1 MGTHY
6 KKKVLSFAIT
16 SALSITFTGA
26 VMAQEEPV
34 NSSDDEIEKIEVI
47 YQKTQESLQ
56 KVPLSVSA
64 LTSEDM
70 RKRNIRELEDVALA
84 TSAFSFE
91 DFGGGFGVP
100 VIRGG
105 AQTRIQDLDMTTS
118 VFLDGIY
125 LPRQYMFDIGTV
137 GFDRIE
143 VVKGP
148 QSALYGKNAFLGAV
162 NYVSKRPGDELSADA
177 SATLGSD
184 KLREFTGEVS
194 VPIIEDFLSARVV
207 VAHSEFDGSWQND
220 HPDADLDF
228 GSKSTKG
235 NVGGHEKLTY
245 GLNVDITPNEKL
257 NIELDYYRV
266 ERFAETGANNRVEAP
281 GDTNCSPTFFGGNRF
296 YCGEIPDTF
305 TPLPGGSPEGSII
318 VRDPRSYSL
327 DVVSDFFRARVDYE
341 ISDAWGLMYQY
352 GNSDSETTS
361 AGGGDRDPLLGN
373 TSFGANIINGT
384 PVGTVNFFS
393 HELQMQ
399 YSHEQWSGFVGVF
412 TSEIDDFDKFDLGIA
427 PLRGTEPIIVDATD
441 GILSGTTSNIGLTN
455 AATDVLTDAIFGQ
468 ISWTTEDGSLRITAE
483 GRYSDEEKVLDS
495 NTTTEADTIFS
506 ANWTEF
512 TPRFSVDY
520 QLDDDR
526 MVYASLARGAKSG
539 GFNNTVFDESQR
551 SFEPDENWTT
561 EVGSKNDLLNGKLRL
576 NGALFYTNW
585 NDLQIASSPIGIPA
599 GVTPPAI
606 VDNTGG
612 ASIFGF
618 ELDGAWTATDNLSI
632 DFAVSKSKT
641 EYKDG
646 SKSSRIGLIGGCD
659 GIVCPADGSIG
670 GNQLQR
676 QPEFQASVGVELAGE
691 LSGGYYWSVRGDVNH
706 QSKQFIDELNLAWL
720 PDRTLVNLRANMQ
733 MGEFDVSLWAKNVF
747 DKEYAASSFFIA
759 TPFGTA
765 YVPIRGQ
772 KRTVGLTVAYSF

>member
-6 KKKVLSFAIT
+6 KKKVLSLAIT

-125 LPRQYMFDIGTV
+125 LPRQYMFDVGTV

-162 NYVSKRPGDELSADA
+162 NYVSKRPGNELSADA

-194 VPIIEDFLSARVV
+194 VPIIEDLLSARAV
-207 VAHSEFDGSWQND
+207 VAYSEFDGSWQND

-266 ERFAETGANNRVEAP
+266 ERFAETGANNRIEAP

-384 PVGTVNFFS
+384 PVGTVKFFS

-441 GILSGTTSNIGLTN
+441 GILSGTTFNIGLTN

-495 NTTTEADTIFS
+495 NTTTEADTIFK

>member
-1 MGTHY
+1 MRTHF
-6 KKKVLSFAIT
+6 KKKALSFAIA
-16 SALSITFTGA
+16 SALSITFTGT
-26 VMAQEEPV
+26 VTAQEAPV
-34 NSSDDEIEKIEVI
+34 ESSDDMIEKIEII

-162 NYVSKRPGDELSADA
+162 NYVSKRPGDELSSDV
-177 SATLGSD
+177 SVTLGSD

-194 VPIIEDFLSARVV
+194 VPLIEDLLSARAV
-207 VAHSEFDGSWQND
+207 VAYSEFDGSWQND

-235 NVGGHEKLTY
+235 NVGGHEKSTY
-245 GLNVDITPNEKL
+245 GLNFDITPNDKL

-266 ERFAETGANNRVEAP
+266 ERFAESGANNRIEAP

-327 DVVSDFFRARVDYE
+327 DVVSDFLRARVDYD
-341 ISDAWGLMYQY
+341 ISDAWGVMYQY

-393 HELQMQ
+393 HELQLQ
-399 YSHEQWSGFVGVF
+399 YSHQQWSGFVGVF

-427 PLRGTEPIIVDATD
+427 PLRGTEPIIVDPID
-441 GILSGTTSNIGLTN
+441 GILSGTTFNIGLTN
-455 AATDVLTDAIFGQ
+455 AATDVLTDAVFGQ

-483 GRYSDEEKVLDS
+483 GRYSDEEKILDS
-495 NTTTEADTIFS
+495 NTTTETDTIFK

-585 NDLQIASSPIGIPA
+585 NDLQIASSPVGIPA

-612 ASIFGF
+612 ASIVGF

-632 DFAVSKSKT
+632 DFAISKSKT

-676 QPEFQASVGVELAGE
+676 QPEFQASVGAELAGE

-733 MGEFDVSLWAKNVF
+733 MGGFDVSLWAKNVF

>member
-495 NTTTEADTIFS
+495 NTTTEADTIFK

>member
-1 MGTHY
+1 MRTHF
-6 KKKVLSFAIT
+6 KKKTLSFAIA

-26 VMAQEEPV
+26 VTAQEAPV
-34 NSSDDEIEKIEVI
+34 ESSDDMIEKIEII

-118 VFLDGIY
+118 VFLDGVY

-162 NYVSKRPGDELSADA
+162 NYVSKRPGDELSSDV
-177 SATLGSD
+177 SVTLGSD

-194 VPIIEDFLSARVV
+194 VPLIEDLLSARAVI
-207 VAHSEFDGSWQND
+207 AYSEFDGSWQND

-245 GLNVDITPNEKL
+245 GLNFDITPNEKL

-266 ERFAETGANNRVEAP
+266 ERFAETGANNRIEAP

-305 TPLPGGSPEGSII
+305 QPLPGGSPEGSII

-327 DVVSDFFRARVDYE
+327 DVVSDFLRARVDYD
-341 ISDAWGLMYQY
+341 ISDAWGVMYQY
-352 GNSDSETTS
+352 GYSDSETTS

-373 TSFGANIINGT
+373 TFFGANIINGT

-427 PLRGTEPIIVDATD
+427 PLRGTEPIIVDPIE
-441 GILSGTTSNIGLTN
+441 GILSGTTFNIGLTN
-455 AATDVLTDAIFGQ
+455 AATDVLTDAVFGQ

-483 GRYSDEEKVLDS
+483 GRYSDEEKILDS
-495 NTTTEADTIFS
+495 NTTTEDDTIFR

-612 ASIFGF
+612 ATIIGF
-618 ELDGAWTATDNLSI
+618 ELDGAWTATENLSI

-720 PDRTLVNLRANMQ
+720 PDRTLLNLRANMQ

-772 KRTVGLTVAYSF
+772 KRTVGLSVSYSF

>member
-1 MGTHY
+1 MRTHF
-6 KKKVLSFAIT
+6 KKKALSFAIA

-26 VMAQEEPV
+26 VTAQEAPV
-34 NSSDDEIEKIEVI
+34 ESSDDMIEKIEII

-162 NYVSKRPGDELSADA
+162 NYVSKRPGDELSSDV
-177 SATLGSD
+177 SVTLGSD

-194 VPIIEDFLSARVV
+194 VPLIEDLLSARAV
-207 VAHSEFDGSWQND
+207 VAYSEFDGSWQND

-235 NVGGHEKLTY
+235 NVGGHEKSTY
-245 GLNVDITPNEKL
+245 GLNFDITPNDKL

-266 ERFAETGANNRVEAP
+266 ERFAESGANNRIEAP

-327 DVVSDFFRARVDYE
+327 DVVSDFLRARVDYD
-341 ISDAWGLMYQY
+341 ISDAWGVMYQY

-393 HELQMQ
+393 HELQLQ
-399 YSHEQWSGFVGVF
+399 YSHQQWSGFVGVF

-427 PLRGTEPIIVDATD
+427 PLRGTEPIIVDPID
-441 GILSGTTSNIGLTN
+441 GILSGTTFNIGLTN
-455 AATDVLTDAIFGQ
+455 AATDVLTDAVFGQ

-483 GRYSDEEKVLDS
+483 GRYSDEEKILDS
-495 NTTTEADTIFS
+495 NTTTETDTIFK

-585 NDLQIASSPIGIPA
+585 NDLQIASSPVGIPA

-612 ASIFGF
+612 ASIVGF

-632 DFAVSKSKT
+632 DFAISKSKT

-676 QPEFQASVGVELAGE
+676 QPEFQASVGAELAGE

-733 MGEFDVSLWAKNVF
+733 MGGFDVSLWAKNVF

>member
-1 MGTHY
+1 MRTHY
-6 KKKVLSFAIT
+6 KKKVLALAIT

-34 NSSDDEIEKIEVI
+34 NSTDDMVERIEVI

-162 NYVSKRPGDELSADA
+162 NYVSKRPGYELSSDV
-177 SATLGSD
+177 SVTLGSD

-194 VPIIEDFLSARVV
+194 TPIIEDLLSARAV
-207 VAHSEFDGSWQND
+207 VAYSEFDGTWQND
-220 HPDADLDF
+220 HPDANLDF

-245 GLNVDITPNEKL
+245 GLNFDITPNEKL

-266 ERFAETGANNRVEAP
+266 ERFAETGANNRIEAP

-296 YCGEIPDTF
+296 YCGEIPATF
-305 TPLPGGSPEGSII
+305 SPLPGGSPEGSII

-327 DVVSDFFRARVDYE
+327 DVVSDFLRARVDYD
-341 ISDAWGLMYQY
+341 ISDAWGVMYQY

-384 PVGTVNFFS
+384 PVGTVKFFS
-393 HELQMQ
+393 HELQLQ
-399 YSHEQWSGFVGVF
+399 YSHQQWSGFVGVF

-427 PLRGTEPIIVDATD
+427 PLRGTEPIIVDPTD
-441 GILSGTTSNIGLTN
+441 GILSGTTFNISLTN
-455 AATDVLTDAIFGQ
+455 AATDVLTDAVFGQ

-483 GRYSDEEKVLDS
+483 GRYSDEEKILDS
-495 NTTTEADTIFS
+495 NTTIETDTIFRAS
-506 ANWTEF
+506 WTEF

-520 QLDDDR
+520 ELDEDR
-526 MVYASLARGAKSG
+526 MVYASIARGAKSG

-585 NDLQIASSPIGIPA
+585 NDLQIASSPVGIPA

-612 ASIFGF
+612 ASIIGF
-618 ELDGAWTATDNLSI
+618 ELDGAWTASDNLSI
-632 DFAVSKSKT
+632 DFAISKSKT
-641 EYKDG
+641 ENKDG

-676 QPEFQASVGVELAGE
+676 QPEFQASVGAELAGE
-691 LSGGYYWSVRGDVNH
+691 LSGGYYWSVRSDVNY

-720 PDRTLVNLRANMQ
+720 PDRTLVNLRANVQ
-733 MGEFDVSLWAKNVF
+733 MGGFDVSLWAKNVF

-772 KRTVGLTVAYSF
+772 KRTVGLAVSYSF

>member
-6 KKKVLSFAIT
+6 KKKVLSLAIT

-125 LPRQYMFDIGTV
+125 LPRQYMFDVGTV

-266 ERFAETGANNRVEAP
+266 ERFAETGANNRIEAP

>member
-1 MGTHY
+1 
-6 KKKVLSFAIT
+6 
-16 SALSITFTGA
+16 
-26 VMAQEEPV
+26 